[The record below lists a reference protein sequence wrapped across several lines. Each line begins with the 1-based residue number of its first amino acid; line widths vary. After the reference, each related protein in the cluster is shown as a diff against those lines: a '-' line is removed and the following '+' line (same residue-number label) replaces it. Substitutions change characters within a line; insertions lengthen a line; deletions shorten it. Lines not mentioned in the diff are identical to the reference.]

1 MEFTLGFALCF
12 VFHKMYFTSSF
23 YTSMFQKIIF
33 AVFAV
38 FFTQNIWAEEVKVA
52 SEVKEVTLYLTGAKV
67 SSGAN
72 VALTAGTSEIVFKDL
87 PTSIQTQSL
96 QVKIKGNADLL
107 SVKYR
112 AHVPEPLP
120 EFKAN
125 AQIEA
130 FQDSIASRYR
140 ATSRLAEQKNLLIQE
155 ENLVIQN
162 SNRVHSTTKIN
173 GTDVSLFTME
183 DLKNLT
189 EYYHNRLLFL
199 QKEKF
204 QIDDLHLLHEKKI
217 AYFQKK
223 IAEMQTEDNKKRPK
237 PEKMTGEIVLQVNS
251 QFAQSVEI
259 VCVYLIAEASW
270 YPVYDLSSEGT
281 DKPVKLVYKAAI
293 RQLSGYD
300 WKNVKI
306 HLSTANPNISST
318 RPILQPLYLTYQV
331 IYQQP
336 QIARER
342 SEAYSLNMATNAA
355 PMKEDMAK
363 EVKPTTIVTTGG
375 AELPFDQIQNGLE
388 IANNAEA
395 KIELDVPFQ
404 QSIYSNNEFQIVKVE
419 EHELKAEYEYHTV
432 PRMDAGVFL
441 LAKITDYG
449 QYNLTSGNANIFY
462 QGTYLGQSYIDT
474 RSVSDT
480 LLLSLGRDENVSV
493 KRLQLQELSKTQLI
507 GTSKKEYFGY
517 EIIVKNNRRNP
528 INIEI
533 LDEVPVSKNTEIE
546 VTFDGAEGANY
557 VKEYGKLSWKMTI
570 PANSSKK
577 VKFSYFVKYP
587 KDKAL
592 NYFH

>member
-1 MEFTLGFALCF
+1 MEFSSVIALCF
-12 VFHKMYFTSSF
+12 VFQIKYFTSSF
-23 YTSMFQKIIF
+23 YTSMFQKIII
-33 AVFAV
+33 AVFALLGMQ
-38 FFTQNIWAEEVKVA
+38 TLWAEEVKVA

-67 SSGAN
+67 SSAAN
-72 VALTAGTSEIVFKDL
+72 VALTTGTSEIVFKDL

-112 AHVPEPLP
+112 AHVPEALP

-125 AQIEA
+125 PQIEA
-130 FQDSIASRYR
+130 FQDSIASRSR
-140 ATSRLAEQKNLLIQE
+140 ATSRLDEQKKLLVQE

-204 QIDDLHLLHEKKI
+204 QIDDIHLLHEKKI

-223 IAEMQTEDNKKRPK
+223 IAEMQTEDNLKRPK

-251 QFAQSVEI
+251 QFAQSIEI
-259 VCVYLIAEASW
+259 VCVYLIVEASW

-331 IYQQP
+331 IYRP
-336 QIARER
+336 QIEGER
-342 SEAYSLNMATNAA
+342 SQGYSLNMATNAA
-355 PMKEDMAK
+355 PMREDMAK
-363 EVKPTTIVTTGG
+363 DDKPTTIVTTG

-404 QSIYSNNEFQIVKVE
+404 QNIYSNNDFQIVKVE

-533 LDEVPVSKNTEIE
+533 LDEVPVSRNTEIE
-546 VTFDGAEGANY
+546 VTFEGAEGANY
-557 VKEYGKLSWKMTI
+557 VKEYGKLSWKLTI
-570 PANSSKK
+570 PANTSKK

>member
-1 MEFTLGFALCF
+1 MYKFIFSALALC
-12 VFHKMYFTSSF
+12 VAQTLC
-23 YTSMFQKIIF
+23 
-33 AVFAV
+33 
-38 FFTQNIWAEEVKVA
+38 AEEIKVS
-52 SEVKEVTLYLTGAKV
+52 SEVKEATLYLTGAKV
-67 SSGAN
+67 SSAAN
-72 VALTAGTSEIVFKDL
+72 VPLSAGTSEIVFKDL

-107 SVKYR
+107 SVKFR
-112 AHVPEPLP
+112 AHIPEPLP

-125 AQIEA
+125 PQIEA
-130 FQDSIASRYR
+130 FQDSIVARNR
-140 ATSRLAEQKNLLIQE
+140 AANRLNEQKNLLIQE
-155 ENLVIQN
+155 ETLVIQN
-162 SNRVHSTTKIN
+162 SSRVHSTTKIN
-173 GTDVSLFTME
+173 GTDISLFSMD

-199 QKEKF
+199 QKAKF
-204 QIDDLHLLHEKKI
+204 EIEDSHLLHEKRV
-217 AYFQKK
+217 AYLQKK
-223 IAEMQTEDNKKRPK
+223 IAEMQAADNKERPK

-251 QFAQSVEI
+251 QFAQSLEI
-259 VCVYLIAEASW
+259 ICVYLIAEASW

-300 WKNVKI
+300 WKNAKL

-331 IYQQP
+331 YQTLKADE
-336 QIARER
+336 AR
-342 SEAYSLNMATNAA
+342 SQGYNTNMAMAGAA
-355 PMKEDMAK
+355 STQDDMAK
-363 EVKPTTIVTTGG
+363 DANVALFEDRKGLDG
-375 AELPFDQIQNGLE
+375 IQNGLE
-388 IANNAEA
+388 ITNNTAA

-404 QSIYSNNEFQIVKVE
+404 QNIYSNNDFQIVKVE

-432 PRMDAGVFL
+432 PRLDAGVFL

-449 QYNLTSGNANIFY
+449 QYNLTSGNANIFF

-480 LLLSLGRDENVSV
+480 LLLSLGRDENISV
-493 KRLQLQELSKTQLI
+493 KRLQLQDLTKAQFIATN
-507 GTSKKEYFGY
+507 KKEYFGY

-533 LDEVPVSKNTEIE
+533 LDEIPVSRNSDVE
-546 VTFDGAEGANY
+546 VGFDGAEGATY
-557 VKEYGKLSWKMTI
+557 VKEYGKLSWKTTI

-592 NYFH
+592 NYFY